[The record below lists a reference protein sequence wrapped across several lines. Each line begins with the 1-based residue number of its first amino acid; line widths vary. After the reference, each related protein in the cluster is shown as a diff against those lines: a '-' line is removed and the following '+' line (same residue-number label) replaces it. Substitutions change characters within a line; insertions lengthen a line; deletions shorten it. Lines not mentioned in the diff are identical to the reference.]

1 MKIAPSLLSC
11 DFSKM
16 GEEIERMDLAGAD
29 WMHLDVMDGH
39 FVPNITFGAP
49 VIKAVRKFSNRPFDV
64 HLMISDPLKYID
76 DFADA
81 GADII
86 TFHVECDSDIDD
98 TIAKIKSRGIKPG
111 LVLKPNTPAW
121 TVFPYLEKLDLVL
134 VMTVEPG
141 FGGQSFMPEMMPK
154 VKEIKRECQRRGLNN
169 ILIEADGGIG
179 RDTIEQA
186 SEAGVDV
193 CVAGTAVFRAADPA
207 KAIELL
213 MEGKTSKVVGI
224 IDYEIFDQDIDEA
237 RIRYFSN
244 SGFCFCRKSVRR
256 LAVGKLYTI

>member
-121 TVFPYLEKLDLVL
+121 TVFPYLEKLDLRHHL
-134 VMTVEPG
+134 G
-141 FGGQSFMPEMMPK
+141 HKALSAKARFNRHNKYK
-154 VKEIKRECQRRGLNN
+154 VKLFKIRKYCP
-169 ILIEADGGIG
+169 G
-179 RDTIEQA
+179 R
-186 SEAGVDV
+186 
-193 CVAGTAVFRAADPA
+193 
-207 KAIELL
+207 
-213 MEGKTSKVVGI
+213 
-224 IDYEIFDQDIDEA
+224 
-237 RIRYFSN
+237 
-244 SGFCFCRKSVRR
+244 SVW
-256 LAVGKLYTI
+256 L